1 MPNFTVFNTNPDH
14 LRTLIFG
21 QDATGIAR
29 PVATDENGNVLTVL
43 MNGTIGNLT
52 ISAATITGG
61 TLTNLLNGTITSVM
75 GATITAGTL
84 STVTSVLGATITAG
98 TLTNLLNGTITSVM
112 GATITAGTLSTVSN
126 VLGATITAGTLTNL
140 LNGTITS
147 VLGATIT
154 AGTLSTVSN
163 VLGATITAGTLSS
176 VTSISQKSFYE
187 NQNTD
192 VVTGNAFS
200 AITAVTTSTLGTY
213 SFFVYNKG
221 PGTAKV
227 DARVEISANGTNWF
241 DDVDTVTG
249 IAVGSV
255 DVLVPQRFLKYT
267 RLSYRSSSSGNATT
281 IDVIF
286 NAQGT

>member
-1 MPNFTVFNTNPDH
+1 LPNFTVFNTNPDY

-21 QDATGIAR
+21 QDATGVSR
-29 PVATDENGNVLTVL
+29 SLATDSSGNLKTII
-43 MNGTIGNLT
+43 MDGTIGNIN
-52 ISAATITGG
+52 ISGVTVTGG
-61 TLTNLLNGTITSVM
+61 TITNLLNGTITSVM

-84 STVTSVLGATITAG
+84 TNLLNGTITSVLGATITAG
-98 TLTNLLNGTITSVM
+98 TLTNLLNGTITSVL
-112 GATITAGTLSTVSN
+112 GATITAGTLTNLLNGTITS

-154 AGTLSTVSN
+154 AGTLS
-163 VLGATITAGTLSS
+163 S
-176 VTSISQKSFYE
+176 VTSISQKSFVE
-187 NQNTD
+187 SQTID
-192 VVTGNAFS
+192 VPTANAFT
-200 AITAVTTSTLGTY
+200 ALPAVTTSALGTY

-221 PGTAKV
+221 PGTNKV
-227 DARVEISANGTNWF
+227 DARVEVSANGTNWF

-249 IAVGSV
+249 VAVGSV

-281 IDVIF
+281 IDVYF